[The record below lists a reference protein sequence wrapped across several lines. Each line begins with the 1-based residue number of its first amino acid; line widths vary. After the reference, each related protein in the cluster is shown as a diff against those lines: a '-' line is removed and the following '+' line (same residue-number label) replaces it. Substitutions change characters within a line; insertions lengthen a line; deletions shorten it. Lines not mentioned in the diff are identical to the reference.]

1 MEVIGV
7 IPARLESSRLK
18 HKLLKNIL
26 GRPLIQWTWEAA
38 KKARLLD
45 KLIVACDSPE
55 IEKAVKS
62 FSGETVITSPGH
74 SSGTDRV
81 AEAVRDIDV
90 KIVINIQ
97 ADEPLIHP
105 SVIDRLAASMLEDN
119 DIVMAT
125 VKKKIDNE
133 DELRNTSIV
142 KVITDK
148 DNFAIYFSR
157 FPIPFKR
164 DSETESI
171 YFKHMGIYGYTKDFL
186 YTFKNLPFSYLEHS
200 EKLEQLRAIES
211 GYRIKVIE
219 TKFDFRGVDTED
231 DLNRVKDIISKRH
244 NA

>member
-18 HKLLKNIL
+18 HKLLRDIL
-26 GRPLIQWTWEAA
+26 GKSLIQRTWESA

-55 IEKAVKS
+55 IEKVVKS
-62 FSGETVITSPGH
+62 FNGEAVITSSGH

-105 SVIDRLAASMLEDN
+105 SIIDRLAASMLEDN
-119 DIVMAT
+119 DVVMAT
-125 VKKKIDNE
+125 VKKKIDDE
-133 DELRNTSIV
+133 DELENTSIV
-142 KVITDK
+142 KVVTDK

-164 DSETESI
+164 DSETEII

-186 YTFKNLPFSYLEHS
+186 YTFKNLPFSYLEHA
-200 EKLEQLRAIES
+200 EKLEQLRAVES

-219 TKFDFRGVDTED
+219 TKFDFWGVDTED
-231 DLNRVKDIISKRH
+231 DLNRVKDIISKRY